1 MPSFVVTRLRVYGFE
16 LFESA
21 RKICLVGIPVFF
33 AKEDFE
39 MEQLTLGLVLCFL
52 SFGVFAWV
60 KPYRKQSDDNLQT
73 VCQVSVFFALLSK
86 ILLQNPDISADTAM
100 AVILGAISLAPP
112 LIAIE
117 QSFQVLGGCAAYCEQ
132 LPKSPGARRQD
143 EPASPGNVGVE
154 LRPTQAGAVVPVPEP
169 NI

>member
-39 MEQLTLGLVLCFL
+39 IEQLTLGLVLCFL

-86 ILLQNPDISADTAM
+86 ILLQNPNISTGASM
-100 AVILGAISLAPP
+100 AVILGGMSLIPP
-112 LIAIE
+112 IIAFEE
-117 QSFQVLGGCAAYCEQ
+117 QFELLGKSTACCEQ
-132 LPKSPGARRQD
+132 LPEQLGC
-143 EPASPGNVGVE
+143 
-154 LRPTQAGAVVPVPEP
+154 
-169 NI
+169 